1 MSSKADVT
9 QRLLDHIQVFIGESV
24 LTNERIARSLGL
36 SVVDLQA
43 FGVIVRAAHPLT
55 AGELSQRTELPTSS
69 TTRVIDRLER
79 GGFIRREADPTDRR
93 RVVLHP
99 QPDAYSRLASGD
111 QGDPYAEIVAQMKRV
126 HEKFTPDEL
135 ETVARY
141 FTVIVDEQ
149 ARARG

>member
-9 QRLLDHIQVFIGESV
+9 RRLLDLMQVFIADAV

-43 FGVIVRAAHPLT
+43 FGVLVRAGRPLT
-55 AGELSQRTELPTSS
+55 AGELSQRTELPTST

-79 GGFIRREADPTDRR
+79 EGFLQRAADPADRR

-99 QPDAYSRLASGD
+99 RPDAFERFASGE
-111 QGDPYAEIVAQMKRV
+111 QGDPYADVTAQVERAHEQFTVA
-126 HEKFTPDEL
+126 EL

-141 FTVIVDEQ
+141 FEAVSAAATPP
-149 ARARG
+149 RP

>member
-9 QRLLDHIQVFIGESV
+9 RRLLDLMQVFIGDAV

-43 FGVIVRAAHPLT
+43 FGMLVRSDGPLT
-55 AGELSQRTELPTSS
+55 AGELSQRTELPTST

-79 GGFIRREADPTDRR
+79 AGFLERAADPADRR

-99 QPDAYSRLASGD
+99 RPDAFARFDSGE
-111 QGDPYAEIVAQMKRV
+111 QGDPYAEVTAQVERAHERFTVA
-126 HEKFTPDEL
+126 EL

-141 FTVIVDEQ
+141 FETLTAEQ
-149 ARARG
+149 R